1 MITSILLTLGL
12 KGASK
17 QVPYYIVRDRVPSNQ
32 RELFDQVPLDVLF
45 EKVGFASSDSAPSL
59 FERLEKGEGSVR
71 VRRSGL
77 GSRSDRLISVSMSDN
92 GNATSLTVS
101 IDSTTGRLR
110 SWHFVPDAEDQWR
123 RTGWIASQAY
133 MRFVAETLV
142 KHCFPASAD
151 IQFRSAVQTGNSGED
166 NDTRRHLLLTYQW
179 ILDGRS
185 VGGAQSAT
193 VELDEQSG
201 VLITYLGTVGEVQRR
216 VLLPN
221 ELGQSRAHLTQR
233 LATRFGSGHYMLGQ
247 SNLIYT
253 ATEENPWLL
262 VPKWELLCTEL
273 NHLGRR
279 SAIIQIVMD
288 PDTKAVLHEN
298 RSGGGFGPSSPVP
311 GNQIAGEWEANE
323 ANGLIKAT
331 DRKASQGG
339 VQRSLTRGNRL
350 LVGTFYAAE
359 RLLEVKGVFFEVDPA
374 LSEALAKAQP
384 PASLNYGQ

>member
-1 MITSILLTLGL
+1 MITSVLLTLGL
-12 KGASK
+12 NGAIK

-32 RELFDQVPLDVLF
+32 RELFDQIPLEVLF

-77 GSRSDRLISVSMSDN
+77 DSRSDRLISVSMNDN
-92 GNATSLTVS
+92 GNDTSLTVS
-101 IDSTTGRLR
+101 IDSTTGRMR
-110 SWHFVPDAEDQWR
+110 SWHFVPDAGDQWK
-123 RTGWIASQAY
+123 RTGWIASEAH
-133 MRFVAETLV
+133 MRFVAESLTR
-142 KHCFPASAD
+142 HCFPASAE
-151 IQFRSAVQTGNSGED
+151 IQFRSAVQTGSSD
-166 NDTRRHLLLTYQW
+166 DVDTSRRHLLLTYQW

-185 VGGAQSAT
+185 VGGTQSAS
-193 VELDEQSG
+193 VKLDEQSG
-201 VLITYLGTVGEVQRR
+201 ALITYLGTVGEVQRR
-216 VLLPN
+216 ALLPN

-233 LATRFGSGHYMLGQ
+233 LVTRFGSGHYMLGQ

-288 PDTKAVLHEN
+288 PNTKAILHEN
-298 RSGGGFGPSSPVP
+298 RSGGGFGPSSPVV
-311 GNQIAGEWEANE
+311 GNQMAGDWQAGE
-323 ANGLIKAT
+323 IKGQIKTT
-331 DRKASQGG
+331 DRKATQGG
-339 VQRSLTRGNRL
+339 VQRTLTSGNRL

-384 PASLNYGQ
+384 